1 MKKTM
6 MVEGMSCG
14 HCEMAV
20 KNALKEVDGVQDV
33 NVDLSTGKVEVEG
46 ENLQDNLLME
56 AVDEAGYSVKE
67 IG

>member
-20 KNALKEVDGVQDV
+20 KNALKELEGVQDV

-46 ENLQDNLLME
+46 ENLQDNLLTG

-67 IG
+67 SG

>member
-46 ENLQDNLLME
+46 DNILDNLLME

>member
-46 ENLQDNLLME
+46 ENLQDNLLTG

>member
-46 ENLQDNLLME
+46 DNLLDNLLME
-56 AVDEAGYSVKE
+56 AVEEAGYSVKE

>member
-46 ENLQDNLLME
+46 DNLLDNLLME

>member
-1 MKKTM
+1 MKKIM

-20 KNALKEVDGVQDV
+20 KNSLKDLDGVQDV
-33 NVDLSTGKVEVEG
+33 QVDLATGKVEVLG
-46 ENLQDNLLME
+46 DNLEDGLLME

>member
-20 KNALKEVDGVQDV
+20 KNALKELEGVQDV

>member
-20 KNALKEVDGVQDV
+20 KNSLKEVEGVQEV
-33 NVDLSTGKVEVEG
+33 QVDLATGKVEVQG
-46 ENLQDNLLME
+46 DNLLDKLLME

>member
-1 MKKTM
+1 MKKIM

-20 KNALKEVDGVQDV
+20 KNALKGIDGVQDV

-46 ENLQDNLLME
+46 ENLLDNLLME

>member
-20 KNALKEVDGVQDV
+20 KNALKELEGVQDV

-46 ENLQDNLLME
+46 ENLQDNLLTG

>member
-1 MKKTM
+1 MKKIM
-6 MVEGMSCG
+6 LVEGMSCG
-14 HCEMAV
+14 HCERAV
-20 KNALKEVDGVQDV
+20 KNALKELEGVQDV

-46 ENLQDNLLME
+46 DSLQDNLLME

>member
-1 MKKTM
+1 MKKIM

-20 KNALKEVDGVQDV
+20 KNSLKDLDGVQDV
-33 NVDLSTGKVEVEG
+33 QVDLATGKVEVLGDNLEEG
-46 ENLQDNLLME
+46 LLME

>member
-20 KNALKEVDGVQDV
+20 KNALKELEGVQDV

-46 ENLQDNLLME
+46 DNLLDNLLME

>member
-1 MKKTM
+1 MKKIM

-46 ENLQDNLLME
+46 DNLLDNLLME